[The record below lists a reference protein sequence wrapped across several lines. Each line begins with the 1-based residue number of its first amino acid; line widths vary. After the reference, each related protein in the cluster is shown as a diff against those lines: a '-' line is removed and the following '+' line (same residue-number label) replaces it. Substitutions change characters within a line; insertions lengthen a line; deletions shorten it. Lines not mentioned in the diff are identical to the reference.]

1 MSSYQGW
8 EGAAEISFTNYGVIK
23 IDKKWKIYVMFKLF
37 TRKKI
42 VKVVHHL
49 EFEKSQLI
57 LKLFHLK

>member
-1 MSSYQGW
+1 MSCL
-8 EGAAEISFTNYGVIK
+8 NY
-23 IDKKWKIYVMFKLF
+23 LQE
-37 TRKKI
+37 KKI